1 MEKKNRALKNF
12 NASVKERLPLS
23 VVAHFFVYAAGKI
36 LMSGISC
43 IMAPLMMVLLSPAE
57 YGLVSLLHGSNNVV
71 IACLSLGLPQA
82 LMVHYFQVSYKD
94 RGSVV
99 NSVLCTYCMVSIPI
113 VCLIMVYPYYVQHYL
128 FLTGQYSSL
137 VYAVVL
143 IWFFSFFNDIMLQL
157 LQYHR
162 AAFWFTTIQ
171 VFVSVMTALLNILF
185 LAYFH
190 AGVVS
195 VVWVQFVL
203 VMVIFFVALFLY
215 FKSGYYKALNMS
227 FVVKKARE
235 LLELG
240 IPFLPGFM
248 SGWLLAVLNRWM
260 LAHYMGLDSVGIY
273 SIADAGG
280 LLIYRLI
287 LHPLQGA
294 YGPSLFDAYGD
305 HGKDIRKTEKS
316 NHSVMVLVLMGMVVA
331 SVGGY
336 ALFKPLIY
344 MIIPVAYM
352 KSVDC
357 ILGILLGYTFLIG
370 AYFVSNFLQFQKKR
384 AIFAVSLCVA
394 VLINIALNCVFIPHY
409 GILGCV
415 CAMAVGCGTYFLVL
429 WLYNCLLL
437 RML

>member
-1 MEKKNRALKNF
+1 MEKKTRALKNF
-12 NASVKERLPLS
+12 NAEVKERLSVS
-23 VVAHFFVYAAGKI
+23 VVAHFFVYVAGKI

-43 IMAPLMMVLLSPAE
+43 IMAPLMMILLSPAE

-82 LMVHYFQVSYKD
+82 LTVHYFQASRND
-94 RGSVV
+94 RGAVI

-113 VCLIMVYPYYVQHYL
+113 VCLIMVYPWYVQHYL
-128 FLTGQYSSL
+128 FLTGHYSSL

-162 AAFWFTTIQ
+162 AAFWFTAIQ
-171 VFVSVMTALLNILF
+171 VFVSVVTALLNILL
-185 LAYFH
+185 LAYYH

-195 VVWVQFVL
+195 VVLVQFAL
-203 VMVIFFVALFLY
+203 VMVVFCVAVYLY
-215 FKSGYYKALNMS
+215 VKSGYYKALNLS
-227 FVVKKARE
+227 FAVHKARE

-240 IPFLPGFM
+240 VPFLPGLM

-260 LAHYMGLDSVGIY
+260 LAYYMGLDSAGIY

-305 HGKDIRKTEKS
+305 NAKDIRKTEKS
-316 NHSVMVLVLMGMVVA
+316 NHSVMVLVLVGMGIA
-331 SVGGY
+331 SVLGY
-336 ALFKPLIY
+336 VLFKPLVY
-344 MIIPVAYM
+344 MLIPVAYM

-370 AYFVSNFLQFQKKR
+370 AYFVSNFLQFKKKR
-384 AIFAVSLCVA
+384 AIFAAALCIA
-394 VLINIALNCVFIPHY
+394 VLINSVLNCVLIPCY

-415 CAMAVGCGTYFLVL
+415 CSMAVGCCTYFLVL
-429 WLYNCLLL
+429 LMYNCLLL

>member
-1 MEKKNRALKNF
+1 MEKKIRVLKNF
-12 NASVKERLPLS
+12 NAAVKERLPLS

-36 LMSGISC
+36 LISGVSC
-43 IMAPLMMVLLSPAE
+43 IMAPLMMMLLSPAE
-57 YGLVSLLHGSNNVV
+57 YGLVALLHGSNNVV
-71 IACLSLGLPQA
+71 IAGLSLGLPQA
-82 LMVHYFQVSYKD
+82 LMVYYFQAQPRD
-94 RGSVV
+94 RGDVV

-113 VCLIMVYPYYVQHYL
+113 VCLIMVYPRYIQQYL
-128 FLTGQYSSL
+128 FLTGHYSSL

-143 IWFFSFFNDIMLQL
+143 IWFFSFFSDITLQL
-157 LQYHR
+157 LQFHR
-162 AAFWFTTIQ
+162 AAFWVTTIQ
-171 VFVSVMTALLNILF
+171 VGVSVMTALLNIFF
-185 LAYFH
+185 LAYWH
-190 AGVVS
+190 AGIAS
-195 VVWVQFVL
+195 VVWVQFSL
-203 VMVIFFVALFLY
+203 VMAVFFVAIYLY
-215 FKSGYYKALNMS
+215 CKSGYYKALNLS
-227 FVVKKARE
+227 FAVKKAWN
-235 LLELG
+235 LLKLG

-260 LAHYMGLDSVGIY
+260 LAYYMGLDSVGIY

-280 LLIYRLI
+280 LLIYRLV

-305 HGKDIRKTEKS
+305 HEKDIRKTEKS
-316 NHSVMVLVLMGMVVA
+316 NHSVMGLVLIGMVAA
-331 SVGGY
+331 SVVGY
-336 ALFKPLIY
+336 VVFKPFIY

-384 AIFAVSLCVA
+384 AIFAVALCVA
-394 VLINIALNCVFIPHY
+394 VLINITLNCVFIPHY